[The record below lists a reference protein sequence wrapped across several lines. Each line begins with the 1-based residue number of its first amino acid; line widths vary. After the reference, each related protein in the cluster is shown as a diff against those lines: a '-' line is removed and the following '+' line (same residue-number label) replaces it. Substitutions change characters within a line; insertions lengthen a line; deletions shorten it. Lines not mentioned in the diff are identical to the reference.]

1 MIQKMQENP
10 VRHGHVY
17 TGTFHHESQ
26 RITPPFNGSLN
37 FQPVPA
43 GFNGFM
49 NPCYCGVNEVWML
62 NQSEIVTALNEA
74 LAWELRAISMYAH
87 YSAYVSGIHRSH
99 LAAHFSNEV
108 TESIAHAA
116 TVRAAIV
123 KLDGE
128 AITERDPTPI
138 PHTSDYLEMLKE
150 AYKTEENAS
159 KTYGRI
165 LPMIQEIG
173 DSELY
178 DALEVIYF
186 DEVRSVEE
194 LRMMLK

>member
-1 MIQKMQENP
+1 
-10 VRHGHVY
+10 
-17 TGTFHHESQ
+17 
-26 RITPPFNGSLN
+26 
-37 FQPVPA
+37 
-43 GFNGFM
+43 M
-49 NPCYCGVNEVWML
+49 NPYYGRSNEGWML
-62 NQSEIVTALNEA
+62 DRNEIAAALNEA
-74 LAWELRAISMYAH
+74 LAWELRAITMYAH

-99 LAAHFSNEV
+99 LATYFNNEV

-123 KLDGE
+123 KLDGQ
-128 AITERDPTPI
+128 AITERDSTPI

-150 AYKTEENAS
+150 AYRTEENAS

-165 LPMIQEIG
+165 LPMIQEIE

-186 DEVRSVEE
+186 DELRSVEE

>member
-1 MIQKMQENP
+1 MT
-10 VRHGHVY
+10 R
-17 TGTFHHESQ
+17 T
-26 RITPPFNGSLN
+26 
-37 FQPVPA
+37 
-43 GFNGFM
+43 
-49 NPCYCGVNEVWML
+49 
-62 NQSEIVTALNEA
+62 EIVDALNKA
-74 LAWELRAISMYAH
+74 LAWELRAITMYAH

-99 LAAHFSNEV
+99 LATHFNNEV
-108 TESIAHAA
+108 TESITHAA

-128 AITERDPTPI
+128 AITERDSTVI

-150 AYKTEENAS
+150 AYKTEKKAS
-159 KTYGRI
+159 ETYGRI

-186 DEVRSVEE
+186 DELRSVEE

>member
-1 MIQKMQENP
+1 
-10 VRHGHVY
+10 
-17 TGTFHHESQ
+17 
-26 RITPPFNGSLN
+26 
-37 FQPVPA
+37 
-43 GFNGFM
+43 
-49 NPCYCGVNEVWML
+49 
-62 NQSEIVTALNEA
+62 
-74 LAWELRAISMYAH
+74 MYAH

>member
-1 MIQKMQENP
+1 MT
-10 VRHGHVY
+10 R
-17 TGTFHHESQ
+17 T
-26 RITPPFNGSLN
+26 
-37 FQPVPA
+37 
-43 GFNGFM
+43 
-49 NPCYCGVNEVWML
+49 
-62 NQSEIVTALNEA
+62 EIVDALNEA
-74 LAWELRAISMYAH
+74 LAWELRAIIMYAH
-87 YSAYVSGIHRSH
+87 YSAYVTGIHRSH
-99 LAAHFSNEV
+99 LATHFNNEV
-108 TESIAHAA
+108 TESITHAA

-128 AITERDPTPI
+128 AITERDSTAI

-150 AYKTEENAS
+150 AYKTEEKAGE
-159 KTYGRI
+159 TYGRI

-186 DEVRSVEE
+186 DELRSVEE

>member
-1 MIQKMQENP
+1 MT
-10 VRHGHVY
+10 R
-17 TGTFHHESQ
+17 T
-26 RITPPFNGSLN
+26 
-37 FQPVPA
+37 
-43 GFNGFM
+43 
-49 NPCYCGVNEVWML
+49 
-62 NQSEIVTALNEA
+62 EIVDALNEA
-74 LAWELRAISMYAH
+74 LAWELRAITMYAH
-87 YSAYVSGIHRSH
+87 YSAYVTGIHRSH
-99 LAAHFSNEV
+99 LATHFNNEV
-108 TESIAHAA
+108 TESITHAA

-128 AITERDPTPI
+128 AITERDSTAI

-150 AYKTEENAS
+150 AYKTEKIAS
-159 KTYGRI
+159 ETYGRI

-186 DEVRSVEE
+186 DELRSVEE

>member
-1 MIQKMQENP
+1 MMT
-10 VRHGHVY
+10 R
-17 TGTFHHESQ
+17 T
-26 RITPPFNGSLN
+26 
-37 FQPVPA
+37 
-43 GFNGFM
+43 
-49 NPCYCGVNEVWML
+49 
-62 NQSEIVTALNEA
+62 EIVDALNEA
-74 LAWELRAISMYAH
+74 LAWELRAITMYAH

-99 LAAHFSNEV
+99 LATHFNNEV
-108 TESIAHAA
+108 TESITHAA

-128 AITERDPTPI
+128 AITERDSTAI

-150 AYKTEENAS
+150 AYKTEKIAS
-159 KTYGRI
+159 ETYGGI

-186 DEVRSVEE
+186 DELRSVEE

>member
-1 MIQKMQENP
+1 MMT
-10 VRHGHVY
+10 R
-17 TGTFHHESQ
+17 T
-26 RITPPFNGSLN
+26 
-37 FQPVPA
+37 
-43 GFNGFM
+43 
-49 NPCYCGVNEVWML
+49 
-62 NQSEIVTALNEA
+62 EIVTALNEA
-74 LAWELRAISMYAH
+74 LAWELRAITMYAH
-87 YSAYVSGIHRSH
+87 YSAYVTGIHRSH
-99 LAAHFSNEV
+99 LATHFNNEV
-108 TESIAHAA
+108 TESITHAA

-128 AITERDPTPI
+128 AITERDSTAI

-150 AYKTEENAS
+150 AYKTEKIAS
-159 KTYGRI
+159 ETYGRI

-186 DEVRSVEE
+186 DELRSVEE

>member
-1 MIQKMQENP
+1 MT
-10 VRHGHVY
+10 R
-17 TGTFHHESQ
+17 T
-26 RITPPFNGSLN
+26 
-37 FQPVPA
+37 
-43 GFNGFM
+43 
-49 NPCYCGVNEVWML
+49 
-62 NQSEIVTALNEA
+62 EIVTALNEA
-74 LAWELRAISMYAH
+74 LAWELRAITMYAH
-87 YSAYVSGIHRSH
+87 YSAYVTGIHRSH
-99 LAAHFSNEV
+99 LATHFNNEV
-108 TESIAHAA
+108 TESITHAA

-128 AITERDPTPI
+128 AITERDPTGI

-150 AYKTEENAS
+150 AYKTEEKAGE
-159 KTYGRI
+159 TYGRI

-186 DEVRSVEE
+186 DELRSVEE

>member
-1 MIQKMQENP
+1 MT
-10 VRHGHVY
+10 R
-17 TGTFHHESQ
+17 T
-26 RITPPFNGSLN
+26 
-37 FQPVPA
+37 
-43 GFNGFM
+43 
-49 NPCYCGVNEVWML
+49 
-62 NQSEIVTALNEA
+62 EIVVALNEA
-74 LAWELRAISMYAH
+74 LAWELRAITMYAH

-99 LAAHFSNEV
+99 LATHFNNEV
-108 TESIAHAA
+108 TESITHAA

-123 KLDGE
+123 KLDGK
-128 AITERDPTPI
+128 AITERDVTAI

-150 AYKTEENAS
+150 AYKTEKNAS
-159 KTYGRI
+159 ETYGRI

-186 DEVRSVEE
+186 DELRSVEE